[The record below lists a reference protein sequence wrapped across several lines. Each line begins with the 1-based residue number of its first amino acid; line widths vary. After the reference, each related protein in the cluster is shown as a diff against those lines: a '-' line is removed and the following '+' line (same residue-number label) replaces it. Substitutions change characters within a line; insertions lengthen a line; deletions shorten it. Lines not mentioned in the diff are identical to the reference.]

1 MIPTDDILAD
11 VRGRLGVVTLNR
23 PKVLNALTLAMVEQL
38 AAILTAWAADPAI
51 DAVLLQGTGRA
62 FCAGADV
69 RAIGTLAG
77 SAARE
82 QFGRVFFRSE
92 YRLNQFIHT
101 YPKPFIAV
109 ASGIVMGGGM
119 GLSVHGAFRI
129 VTETTQMAMPETVLG
144 LFPDVGA
151 VWFLAR
157 CPGSTGMFLGL
168 TGARVNAADAVWSG
182 LATHVVASER
192 IAALIAALAAQ
203 PALTH
208 GALETVIGGF
218 ARHDPPA
225 STLPERS
232 GAIDR
237 LFGGDQLEHVITA
250 LESAP
255 PDGWEAEAL
264 ALLRRASPLSLRA
277 TWRRLRAAGGQTIET
292 VLADDYRMAV
302 RLVAGHDF
310 AEGVRAILIDKDN
323 APQWLPPTLAQV
335 DEAQVDALLA
345 PLLG

>member
-1 MIPTDDILAD
+1 MIPTDDILAA
-11 VRGRLGVVTLNR
+11 VNGRLGVITLNR
-23 PKVLNALTLAMVEQL
+23 PKALNALTLAMVEQL
-38 AAILTAWAADPAI
+38 TAILTAWAGDPAI

-69 RAIGTLAG
+69 RAIGTLADP
-77 SAARE
+77 AARDG
-82 QFGRVFFRSE
+82 FGRVFFRIE

-151 VWFLAR
+151 SWFLAR
-157 CPGSTGMFLGL
+157 CPGRIGMFLGL
-168 TGARVNAADAVWSG
+168 TGARVDAADALWCG
-182 LATHVVASER
+182 LATHVVALER
-192 IAALIAALAAQ
+192 IDAVIAALAAQ
-203 PALTH
+203 PTLTH
-208 GALETVIGGF
+208 GAVETVIGGF
-218 ARHDPPA
+218 ATNDPPA
-225 STLPERS
+225 STLSEHS

-237 LFGGDQLEHVITA
+237 LFAGQRLEHVIAA
-250 LESAP
+250 LENAP
-255 PDGWEAEAL
+255 SDGWEAGAL
-264 ALLRRASPLSLRA
+264 ALLRHASPLSLRA

-335 DEAQVDALLA
+335 DEAQIDTLLA
-345 PLLG
+345 PLL